1 MDKYEKMDLEVI
13 EFEMADVIVTSG
25 EEGRGIDLPPV
36 KV

>member
-25 EEGRGIDLPPV
+25 DEERGIDLPPV